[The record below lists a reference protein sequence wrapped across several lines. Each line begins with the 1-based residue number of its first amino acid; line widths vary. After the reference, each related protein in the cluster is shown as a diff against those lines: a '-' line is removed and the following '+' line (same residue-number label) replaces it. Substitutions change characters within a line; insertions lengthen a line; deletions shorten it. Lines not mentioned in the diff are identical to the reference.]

1 MTEIQEIDVLVK
13 PDGTVK
19 IEVRGVK
26 GGKCLELTEDLERL
40 LGGTIVERIHT
51 DEFYQ
56 NDQEQVE
63 EERIE
68 QAMGKTPRDPGR
80 S

>member
-1 MTEIQEIDVLVK
+1 MSEIQEIDVLVK

-26 GGKCLELTEDLERL
+26 GEKCLALTEEVEKL
-40 LGGTIVERIHT
+40 LGGKVLDRIKT

-56 NDQEQVE
+56 TE
-63 EERIE
+63 IE
-68 QAMGKTPRDPGR
+68 QTQQDVVNQETE
-80 S
+80 

>member
-1 MTEIQEIDVLVK
+1 MSEIQEIDVFVK

-26 GGKCLELTEDLERL
+26 GEKCLALTEDVEKLVGGKILER
-40 LGGTIVERIHT
+40 VKT

-56 NDQEQVE
+56 TE
-63 EERIE
+63 IE
-68 QAMGKTPRDPGR
+68 QTQEKELKQESD
-80 S
+80 

>member
-1 MTEIQEIDVLVK
+1 MSEIQEVDVFVK

-26 GGKCLELTEDLERL
+26 GEKCLALTEDLEKL
-40 LGGTIVERIHT
+40 LGEAVLERIHT

-56 NDQEQVE
+56 TEQEQDQE
-63 EERIE
+63 E
-68 QAMGKTPRDPGR
+68 QAEAGMKQQP
-80 S
+80 